1 MLNKSQIFNVLD
13 IELDGLNIDEKLL
26 NEIAFKLADAQYNH
40 KFSNIQELL
49 ERVTLQSKK
58 NIHELIESQ
67 PYDVLEIIENELD
80 NARFPKL
87 INVDTLNK
95 LNGYL
100 KKEWGDDWFEEMKNI
115 IPIMLSYLDSNE
127 IDLLKDL
134 IKGK

>member
-1 MLNKSQIFNVLD
+1 MLTQNKIFNVLD

-26 NEIAFKLADAQYNH
+26 NEIAFKLADVQYNH

-58 NIHELIESQ
+58 NTHELIETQ

-95 LNGYL
+95 LNGYF
-100 KKEWGDDWFEEMKNI
+100 KKEWGDDWFGEMKNI

-127 IDLLKDL
+127 IDLLEDL